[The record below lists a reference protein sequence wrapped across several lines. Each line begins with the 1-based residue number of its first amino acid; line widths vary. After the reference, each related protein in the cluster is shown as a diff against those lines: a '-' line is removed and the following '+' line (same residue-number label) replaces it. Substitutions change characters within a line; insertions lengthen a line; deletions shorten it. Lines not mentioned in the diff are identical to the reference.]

1 MAVISPGMVL
11 SNRFKAM
18 ISDPIFIGSDNGL
31 LKRYIGQTI
40 FMASKRKL
48 RYAIISSADQ
58 RNISISDW
66 WIIDRSGMGHPFYYF
81 SGIGKNYHI
90 PAEMFFD
97 NLKEKYPWH
106 FEWILFHPEW
116 LNA

>member
-1 MAVISPGMVL
+1 MVIVSSGMVL
-11 SNRFKAM
+11 SHQIKAM

-31 LKRYIGQTI
+31 LKQHIGQTI

-48 RYAIISSADQ
+48 RYAIISSAD
-58 RNISISDW
+58 RKNISMSDW
-66 WIIDRSGMGHPFYYF
+66 WMIDKSAVKGQTFYYLN
-81 SGIGKNYHI
+81 GIGKNYFI

-97 NLKEKYPWH
+97 NLKERYPDH

-116 LNA
+116 LK